1 MVRVNL
7 PRGFVERIDAIR
19 ANRSDGAFEL
29 ARQAAEASSLL
40 SRQSD
45 LAGAAVLIEAAQP
58 SMAPLVHLARRLRAS
73 SDPAR
78 VAREFMEELDGS
90 TAAIVRHVPA
100 VLTEET
106 AILTH
111 SRSATVFEFLV
122 AAQGRKFVKRVIAM
136 ESEPGGEG
144 RKLARDVQSR
154 GMPVEIAPDAE
165 LASAV
170 ARSGLALTGADWI
183 SPAHVINKVG
193 TAALCRAARERGL
206 PVYCVA
212 SRLKM
217 LPFEPPPDESGLFE
231 PVPAGCFTALITEDG
246 VTAR

>member
-29 ARQAAEASSLL
+29 ARQAAKASSLL

-45 LAGAAVLIEAAQP
+45 LAGAAALIEAAQP

-78 VAREFMEELDGS
+78 VAREFMEELSGS
-90 TAAIVRHVPA
+90 NAAIVRHVPA
-100 VLTEET
+100 VFTRET
-106 AILTH
+106 AVLTH
-111 SRSATVFEFLV
+111 SASATVFEFIV
-122 AAQGRKFVKRVIAM
+122 AAQSKKLVTQVIAM

-144 RKLARDVQSR
+144 RKLAQDLQSR
-154 GMPVEIAPDAE
+154 GLRVEIAPDAE
-165 LASAV
+165 LSSAV

-183 SPAHVINKVG
+183 SPAHVINKIG

-212 SRLKM
+212 SKLKM

-231 PVPAGCFTALITEDG
+231 PVPRACFTALITEDG
-246 VTAR
+246 LSAR